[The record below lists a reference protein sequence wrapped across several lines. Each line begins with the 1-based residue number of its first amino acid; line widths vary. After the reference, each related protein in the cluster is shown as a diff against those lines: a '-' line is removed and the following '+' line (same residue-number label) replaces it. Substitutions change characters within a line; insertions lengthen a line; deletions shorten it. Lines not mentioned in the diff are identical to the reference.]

1 MKCRFLSFSCQV
13 TSQRRRR
20 MFPLAG
26 TNVVGPG
33 KLNRK
38 HDQQQTQINQP
49 HIFQQR
55 SCIAYYNALP
65 PRSHR
70 DSGSFKNAQPY
81 CLYSCHPVDGPN
93 ISHPSPPG
101 FAEGMWSLARQL
113 VLLIASKLVQ
123 SGMCIYFGC
132 IDRGTGVLRFFH
144 FPGDATEVQNVWKS
158 TTNWSYT
165 CIVNPFGGPT
175 PTHKE
180 YAWHKPHATQNPSSC
195 PLFLARLHRFA

>member
-1 MKCRFLSFSCQV
+1 MKCRFLSCSCQV

-26 TNVVGPG
+26 TNAGGPG

-55 SCIAYYNALP
+55 SCMAYYNALP
-65 PRSHR
+65 PRLHR
-70 DSGSFKNAQPY
+70 DSGSFKNAQP
-81 CLYSCHPVDGPN
+81 CLFVQLPSCWWPKHQ
-93 ISHPSPPG
+93 PSFTARVCRRYVKLG
-101 FAEGMWSLARQL
+101 KTACFAHCLQARTIWHVYLFWLYWQRHRCSSL
-113 VLLIASKLVQ
+113 
-123 SGMCIYFGC
+123 
-132 IDRGTGVLRFFH
+132 FFH
-144 FPGDATEVQNVWKS
+144 FPGGATEVQNVWKS
-158 TTNWSYT
+158 TTTWSYT
-165 CIVNPFGGPT
+165 CIMNPFGGST

-195 PLFLARLHRFA
+195 PLSTKRFSWG